1 MGSRMSNSVVDLVSE
16 KAEALVGA
24 PDDFNSVIDLIGD
37 ARFVLIGEA
46 SHGTHEFYRIRAQI
60 SKVLIAQRGFS
71 AVAVE
76 ADWPDAYRVNRFVRG
91 ASKDNDSVEA
101 LSGFQRFPQWM
112 WRNADVLDFVGWLR
126 EHNDQQAFED
136 RKCGFYGLDL
146 YSLHASIESVLA
158 YLSKVDPEAAK
169 RARHYYS
176 CFEHFGKDITTYGY
190 ATGLRMAESCE
201 DAVVKNLV
209 ELRRKAMDYLK
220 RDGQIATDAYFC
232 AEQNALVVRNAEEYY
247 RNMFR
252 REVSSWNLRDTHMM
266 ESLLRLTNH
275 LSADKAPAKVI
286 VWAHNS
292 HLGDARATQMSER
305 GELNLGQL
313 VREHF
318 GKESVSIGFTTYD
331 GTVTAASDW
340 DGPAERKNVRPAHS
354 ESYEAL
360 FHDVAALASGGQL
373 LPRGRATPNDMA
385 IRSSWATQPV
395 QGTGCP
401 SGAQQVDVPNFFL
414 DLRDVDTAAALRS
427 ERLERAIGVIYRP
440 DTELMSH
447 YFHARLP
454 DQFDAILHYDHT
466 RAVEP
471 LERTAE
477 WEAGEVEETFPSGL

>member
-1 MGSRMSNSVVDLVSE
+1 MPGSEAKSIIPDSLTDLLSE
-16 KAEALVGA
+16 KADPLVGSNT
-24 PDDFNSVIDLIGD
+24 DFDSLIDLIGA

-60 SKVLIAQRGFS
+60 SKLLIAEHGFN

-91 ASKDNDSVEA
+91 AGNDGDAEEA

-126 EHNDQQAFED
+126 QHDDGQPVD

-146 YSLHASIESVLA
+146 YSLHSSIEAVLA
-158 YLSKVDPEAAK
+158 YLGRVDPAAAK
-169 RARHYYS
+169 RAREHYS
-176 CFEHFGKDITTYGY
+176 CFEHFGKQIESYGY
-190 ATGLRMAESCE
+190 AAGFGMTPTCE
-201 DAVVKNLV
+201 DAVVHELV
-209 ELRRKAMDYLK
+209 ELRRKAMEYLQ
-220 RDGQIATDAYFC
+220 RDGQVAADAYFC

-252 REVSSWNLRDTHMM
+252 REVSSWNLRDNHMM
-266 ESLLRLTNH
+266 ESLCRLTSN
-275 LSADKAPAKVI
+275 LGQARIPAKVI

-292 HLGDARATQMSER
+292 HLGDARATQMSDR

-318 GKESVSIGFTTYD
+318 AREAVSIGFTTYD

-340 DGPAERKNVRPAHS
+340 DAPAERKNVRPAHP

-360 FHDVAALASGGQL
+360 FHDV
-373 LPRGRATPNDMA
+373 
-385 IRSSWATQPV
+385 
-395 QGTGCP
+395 
-401 SGAQQVDVPNFFL
+401 DVPNFL
-414 DLRDVDTAAALRS
+414 LNLRDDPELGTQLRP

-440 DTELMSH
+440 ETELISH
-447 YFHARLP
+447 YFHARLSE
-454 DQFDAILHYDHT
+454 QFDAVLHYDHT

-471 LERTAE
+471 LERTPE
-477 WEAGEVEETFPSGL
+477 WQTGEVEETFPSGL

>member
-1 MGSRMSNSVVDLVSE
+1 MSKSLIDLISE
-16 KAEALVGA
+16 KAEPLVGS
-24 PDDFNSVIDLIGD
+24 PNDFDALIDMIGD

-60 SKVLIAQRGFS
+60 SKVLIAQRGFN

-91 ASKDNDSVEA
+91 VSNDSDSVEA
-101 LSGFQRFPQWM
+101 LGGFQRFPQWM

-126 EHNDQQAFED
+126 EHNDQQPYED

-146 YSLHASIESVLA
+146 YSLHASIEAVLA

-169 RARHYYS
+169 RALHHYS
-176 CFEHFGKDITTYGY
+176 CFEHFGQDITTYGY
-190 ATGLRMAESCE
+190 AAGFGMTPTCE
-201 DAVVKNLV
+201 EAVIRELV
-209 ELRRKAMDYLK
+209 ALRRKEMDYLQ
-220 RDGQIATDAYFC
+220 RDGQVATDAYFC

-252 REVSSWNLRDTHMM
+252 REVSSWNLRDAHMM
-266 ESLLRLTNH
+266 ESLVRLAIH
-275 LSADKAPAKVI
+275 LSNQRPPTKIV

-318 GKESVSIGFTTYD
+318 GKEAVSIGFTTYD

-340 DGPAERKNVRPAHS
+340 DGPAERKNVRPAHP

-360 FHDVAALASGGQL
+360 FHDV
-373 LPRGRATPNDMA
+373 
-385 IRSSWATQPV
+385 
-395 QGTGCP
+395 
-401 SGAQQVDVPNFFL
+401 DVPNFL
-414 DLRDVDTAAALRS
+414 LNLREDVDLAAQLRS

-440 DTELMSH
+440 ETELLSH

-454 DQFDAILHYDHT
+454 DQFDATLHYDHT

-477 WEAGEVEETFPSGL
+477 WQAGEVEETFPSGL

>member
-1 MGSRMSNSVVDLVSE
+1 MPNSVVDVISE

-24 PDDFNSVIDLIGD
+24 PDDFNSLIDLIAD

-60 SKVLIAQRGFS
+60 SKVLIAQRGFN

-91 ASKDNDSVEA
+91 ASKDSDSVEA

-126 EHNDQQAFED
+126 EHNDQQEFQD

-146 YSLHASIESVLA
+146 YSLQASIESVLA
-158 YLSKVDPEAAK
+158 YLDKLDPDAAK
-169 RARHYYS
+169 RARDHYS

-190 ATGLRMAESCE
+190 ATGFGMTRSCE
-201 DAVVKNLV
+201 DAVIKNLV
-209 ELRRKAMDYLK
+209 DLRQKAMEYLQ
-220 RDGQIATDAYFC
+220 RDGQVAADAYFC

-266 ESLLRLTNH
+266 ESLVRLAIH
-275 LSADKAPAKVI
+275 LSNQKPPAKII

-292 HLGDARATQMSER
+292 HLGDARATQMGER

-318 GKESVSIGFTTYD
+318 GKEAVSIGFTTYD

-340 DGPAERKNVRPAHS
+340 DGPAERKNVRPAHPD
-354 ESYEAL
+354 SYEAL
-360 FHDVAALASGGQL
+360 FHDV
-373 LPRGRATPNDMA
+373 
-385 IRSSWATQPV
+385 
-395 QGTGCP
+395 
-401 SGAQQVDVPNFFL
+401 DVPNFL
-414 DLRDVDTAAALRS
+414 LTLRNDADVSAALRN

-440 DTELMSH
+440 ETELISH

-454 DQFDAILHYDHT
+454 DQFGAVFHYDHT

-477 WEAGEVEETFPSGL
+477 WEMGEVEETFPSGL